1 MEKRLLLLGLFAV
14 LLGYAAAD
22 MYLHS
27 PRGSNNRLDGMFF
40 VGEDFLSLSTNPN
53 YISICS

>member
-22 MYLHS
+22 MYLHN
-27 PRGSNNRLDGMFF
+27 PRGSNNRLDGMIF
-40 VGEDFLSLSTNPN
+40 VGEDFFLSFSTNPN
-53 YISICS
+53 ISICS